1 MPGNAPT
8 TTGVSH
14 VYPFGSRLNERGRLE
29 VGGCDVVELAD
40 QFGTPAYV
48 YAEDDIRARARQYM
62 DAFRARTDHF
72 EVVYAS
78 KAFPCTALH
87 RLLVEEG
94 LSCDVASGGELF
106 LALKGGFPPERIY
119 LHGNNKSD
127 AEIEYAVEQ
136 GVGHIVVDSFDEL
149 ERLERMAPGQKVLL
163 RVTPGIRP
171 ETHDFIATGQEDS
184 KFGFGVDDVP
194 RAIDRIE
201 RLNLCGLHAHIG
213 SQVFDLGPYEKLAE
227 VLSSMGDYPLL
238 NLGGGLGVA
247 YTEDQKPLAIDDYVE
262 ALLRGAPDGVTV
274 LCEPGRSLVA
284 NAGVTIYRVGTV
296 KRIPG
301 VRTYVAVDG
310 GMSDNLRPML
320 YGARYEAEIADRFGG
335 SDTCT
340 VAGKHCESGDI
351 LVTDAQLDEPRPGDV
366 LVTPATGAYGHAM
379 ANNYNGI
386 PRPPVIF
393 CSGGDARVVVRRE
406 TYDDLAVRDV

>member
-14 VYPFGSRLNERGRLE
+14 VYPIGSRPHAGRRPEGARPARGGRLE
-29 VGGCDVVELAD
+29 VGGCDVVELAEE
-40 QFGTPAYV
+40 FGTPAYI

-78 KAFPCTALH
+78 KAFPCTAAY

-119 LHGNNKSD
+119 MHGNNKSD
-127 AEIEYAVEQ
+127 AEISYAVEQ

-149 ERLERMAPGQKVLL
+149 DRLERMAPGQKVLL

-194 RAIDRIE
+194 RAIERIE
-201 RLNLCGLHAHIG
+201 RLDLC
-213 SQVFDLGPYEKLAE
+213 
-227 VLSSMGDYPLL
+227 
-238 NLGGGLGVA
+238 
-247 YTEDQKPLAIDDYVE
+247 
-262 ALLRGAPDGVTV
+262 
-274 LCEPGRSLVA
+274 
-284 NAGVTIYRVGTV
+284 
-296 KRIPG
+296 
-301 VRTYVAVDG
+301 
-310 GMSDNLRPML
+310 
-320 YGARYEAEIADRFGG
+320 
-335 SDTCT
+335 
-340 VAGKHCESGDI
+340 
-351 LVTDAQLDEPRPGDV
+351 
-366 LVTPATGAYGHAM
+366 
-379 ANNYNGI
+379 
-386 PRPPVIF
+386 
-393 CSGGDARVVVRRE
+393 
-406 TYDDLAVRDV
+406 